1 MLKQLATVQ
10 QWGVRGRGRGRGRV
24 AYWEPLCRSGGVDEV
39 FAENDL
45 FEWLAECDRG
55 A

>member
-1 MLKQLATVQ
+1 MLKQLATVE
-10 QWGVRGRGRGRGRV
+10 QWGERGRGRGQV

-39 FAENDL
+39 FGGNDL

-55 A
+55 S